1 MSVEPQNEIVVPTAS
16 ATTTASEEKKE
27 QKKLRV
33 IIGLPGDHF
42 SQSFLLSWTET
53 LSALL
58 TTGRYDIIVSPG
70 KSSFVSF
77 ARMHTL
83 GLNVLRGKAQKPF
96 NGEPYDVFLTIDSDV
111 VFSPVQVVELIEST
125 KIHPVVAGY
134 YMMANNKQFA
144 VVKDWNKEYFVK
156 NGTFE
161 FLESKEMEPYV
172 ARFQEELEQRKKD
185 LEDKKELGPLSQP
198 EFMKVSY
205 TGLGFFACRKEVLDA
220 LQYPYFNRELQR
232 MRTKEGVELLDMC
245 SEDVAFCKNIE
256 DAGFDIMLNT
266 RLRVG
271 HEKAIVL

>member
-1 MSVEPQNEIVVPTAS
+1 MSSEPKNEIVNPTV
-16 ATTTASEEKKE
+16 EEKKE
-27 QKKLRV
+27 QPKKMRV
-33 IIGLPGDHF
+33 VVGLPGDHF

-53 LSALL
+53 IHALIN
-58 TTGRYDIIVSPG
+58 TGRYEVIVSPG

-83 GLNVLRGKAQKPF
+83 GLNVLRGKNQKPF
-96 NGEPYDVFLTIDSDV
+96 NGDPYDVWITIDSDV
-111 VFSPVQVVELIEST
+111 VFSPIQVIELIEST
-125 KIHPVVAGY
+125 KLHPVVAGY

-144 VVKDWNKEYFVK
+144 VVKDWNKEFFVK

-161 FLESKEMEPYV
+161 FLEPKDVEAYV
-172 ARFQEELEQRKKD
+172 GRFQEELEKRKKAV
-185 LEDKKELGPLSQP
+185 EDKKDPGPLSEP
-198 EFMKVSY
+198 EFIKVSY
-205 TGLGFFACRKEVLDA
+205 AGLGFFACRKEVLDA

-232 MRTKEGVELLDMC
+232 MRTKEGVELVDMC